1 MPSWNIHT
9 AHVER
14 LLREEGAARLGV
26 RDVNAFLFGNV
37 LPDIYVGYMVP
48 VPVARLRDYRETHFA
63 DGGAIPSPNYDA
75 FWERFVIG
83 TGTDSTDVAAAGSLD
98 DLLLGAWAHLVCD
111 SVYNTRT
118 RAFIASIGVKAD
130 DVTRKRKQRD
140 FALFGR
146 TFDISM
152 RPRVTPGLIAACAA
166 YPQYPVVEEDVREA
180 VAVAG
185 HIVDENHN
193 GLIFGAP
200 DYDLLTPEFFAGA
213 SAEANE
219 RIVAGLRRLTA

>member
-26 RDVNAFLFGNV
+26 RDVNAFLFGNF

-63 DGGAIPSPNYDA
+63 DGGAIPSPNYQA
-75 FWERFVIG
+75 FWDRFVVG
-83 TGTDSTDVAAAGSLD
+83 CGAAAGGSLH
-98 DLLLGAWAHLVCD
+98 DLVLGAWAHLVCD

-118 RAFIASIGVKAD
+118 RAYIASIGVKAG

-146 TFDISM
+146 TFDISL
-152 RPRVTPGLIAACAA
+152 RPRVTPELIAACAA
-166 YPQYPVVEEDVREA
+166 YPQYPVIEADVREA

-185 HIVDENHN
+185 RIVDENHE
-193 GLIFGAP
+193 GLIRSVP
-200 DYDLLTPEFFAGA
+200 TYDLLTPEVFSAA
-213 SAEANE
+213 SEEANE
-219 RIVAGLRRLTA
+219 TIVAGLLGQAS

>member
-26 RDVNAFLFGNV
+26 RDVNAFLFGNF

-63 DGGAIPSPNYDA
+63 DGGAIPSPNYQA
-75 FWERFVIG
+75 FWDRFV
-83 TGTDSTDVAAAGSLD
+83 TGCDAEAAGSLH
-98 DLLLGAWAHLVCD
+98 DLVLGAWAHLVCD

-118 RAFIASIGVKAD
+118 RAYIASIGVKAG

-146 TFDISM
+146 TFDISLSPPTTCS
-152 RPRVTPGLIAACAA
+152 RRSSSRL
-166 YPQYPVVEEDVREA
+166 R
-180 VAVAG
+180 
-185 HIVDENHN
+185 
-193 GLIFGAP
+193 
-200 DYDLLTPEFFAGA
+200 
-213 SAEANE
+213 
-219 RIVAGLRRLTA
+219 LRRPMRR

>member
-26 RDVNAFLFGNV
+26 RDVNAFLFGNF

-63 DGGAIPSPNYDA
+63 DGGAIPSPNYQA
-75 FWERFVIG
+75 FWDRFVAG
-83 TGTDSTDVAAAGSLD
+83 CDAEAAGSLH
-98 DLLLGAWAHLVCD
+98 DLVLGAWAHLVCD

-118 RAFIASIGVKAD
+118 RAYIASIDVKAG

-146 TFDISM
+146 IFDISL
-152 RPRVTPGLIAACAA
+152 RPRVTPELIAACAA
-166 YPQYPVVEEDVREA
+166 YPQYPVIEADVREA

-185 HIVDENHN
+185 RIVDENHE
-193 GLIFGAP
+193 GFIRSIP
-200 DYDLLTPEFFAGA
+200 TYDLLTPEFFSAA
-213 SAEANE
+213 SEEANE
-219 RIVAGLRRLTA
+219 TIVAGLLGQAS

>member
-26 RDVNAFLFGNV
+26 RDVNALLFGNF

-63 DGGAIPSPNYDA
+63 DGGAIPSPNYQA
-75 FWERFVIG
+75 FWDRFVAG
-83 TGTDSTDVAAAGSLD
+83 CDAEAAGSLH
-98 DLLLGAWAHLVCD
+98 DLVLGAWAHLVCD

-118 RAFIASIGVKAD
+118 RAYIASIDVKAG

-146 TFDISM
+146 IFDISL
-152 RPRVTPGLIAACAA
+152 RPRVTPELIAACAA
-166 YPQYPVVEEDVREA
+166 YPQYPVIEADVREA

-185 HIVDENHN
+185 RIVDENHE
-193 GLIFGAP
+193 GLIRSIP
-200 DYDLLTPEFFAGA
+200 TYDLLTPEFFSAA
-213 SAEANE
+213 SEEANE
-219 RIVAGLRRLTA
+219 TIVAGLLGQAS

>member
-26 RDVNAFLFGNV
+26 RDVNAFLFGNF

-63 DGGAIPSPNYDA
+63 DGGAIPSPNYQA
-75 FWERFVIG
+75 FWDRFVAG
-83 TGTDSTDVAAAGSLD
+83 CDAEAAGSLH
-98 DLLLGAWAHLVCD
+98 DLVLGAWAHLVCD

-118 RAFIASIGVKAD
+118 RAYIASIDVKAG

-146 TFDISM
+146 IFDISL
-152 RPRVTPGLIAACAA
+152 RPRVTPELIAACAA
-166 YPQYPVVEEDVREA
+166 YPQYPVIEADVREA
-180 VAVAG
+180 VVVAG
-185 HIVDENHN
+185 RIVDENHE
-193 GLIFGAP
+193 GLIRSIP
-200 DYDLLTPEFFAGA
+200 TYDLLTPEFFSAA
-213 SAEANE
+213 SEEANE
-219 RIVAGLRRLTA
+219 TIVAGLLGQAS

>member
-26 RDVNAFLFGNV
+26 RDVNAFLFGNF

-63 DGGAIPSPNYDA
+63 DGGAIPSPNYHA
-75 FWERFVIG
+75 FWDRFVVG
-83 TGTDSTDVAAAGSLD
+83 CDMTAADGSLH
-98 DLLLGAWAHLVCD
+98 DLVLGAWAHLVCD

-118 RAFIASIGVKAD
+118 RAYIASIGVKAG

-146 TFDISM
+146 TFDISL
-152 RPRVTPGLIAACAA
+152 RPRVTPELMAACAA
-166 YPQYPVVEEDVREA
+166 YPQYPVVEADVREA

-185 HIVDENHN
+185 HIVDENHE
-193 GLIFGAP
+193 GLIRSVPA
-200 DYDLLTPEFFAGA
+200 YDLLTPEFFLAA
-213 SAEANE
+213 SAEANAT
-219 RIVAGLRRLTA
+219 IVAGLCGGDS

>member
-9 AHVER
+9 AHVEW

-26 RDVNAFLFGNV
+26 RDVNAFLFGNF

-63 DGGAIPSPNYDA
+63 DGGAIPSPNYQA
-75 FWERFVIG
+75 FWDCFVAG
-83 TGTDSTDVAAAGSLD
+83 CDAEAASSLH
-98 DLLLGAWAHLVCD
+98 DLVLGAWAHLVCD

-118 RAFIASIGVKAD
+118 RAYIASIGVKAG

-146 TFDISM
+146 TFDISL
-152 RPRVTPGLIAACAA
+152 RPRVTPELIAACAA
-166 YPQYPVVEEDVREA
+166 YPQYPVIEADVREA

-185 HIVDENHN
+185 RIVDENHE
-193 GLIFGAP
+193 GLILSVPA
-200 DYDLLTPEFFAGA
+200 YDLLTPGFFSAA
-213 SAEANE
+213 SEEANE
-219 RIVAGLRRLTA
+219 TIVAGLLGQAS

>member
-26 RDVNAFLFGNV
+26 RDVNAFLFGNF

-63 DGGAIPSPNYDA
+63 DGGAIPSPNYQA
-75 FWERFVIG
+75 FWDRFVVG
-83 TGTDSTDVAAAGSLD
+83 CDAEDAGSLH
-98 DLLLGAWAHLVCD
+98 DLALGEWAHLVCD

-118 RAFIASIGVKAD
+118 RAYIASIGVKAG

-146 TFDISM
+146 TFDISL
-152 RPRVTPGLIAACAA
+152 RPRVTPELIAACAA
-166 YPQYPVVEEDVREA
+166 YPQYPVIEADVREA

-185 HIVDENHN
+185 RIVDENHE
-193 GLIFGAP
+193 GLIRSIP
-200 DYDLLTPEFFAGA
+200 TYDLLTPEFFSAA
-213 SAEANE
+213 SEEANE
-219 RIVAGLRRLTA
+219 TIVAGLLGQAS

>member
-14 LLREEGAARLGV
+14 LLREEGSARLGV
-26 RDVNAFLFGNV
+26 RDVNAFLFGNF

-63 DGGAIPSPNYDA
+63 DGGAIPSPNYQA
-75 FWERFVIG
+75 FWDRFVAG
-83 TGTDSTDVAAAGSLD
+83 CDAEAAGSLH
-98 DLLLGAWAHLVCD
+98 DLVLGAWAHLVCD

-118 RAFIASIGVKAD
+118 RAYIASIDVKAG

-146 TFDISM
+146 IFDISL
-152 RPRVTPGLIAACAA
+152 RPRVTPELIAACAA
-166 YPQYPVVEEDVREA
+166 YPQYPVIEADVREA

-185 HIVDENHN
+185 RIVDENHE
-193 GLIFGAP
+193 GLIRSIP
-200 DYDLLTPEFFAGA
+200 TYDLLTPEFFSAA
-213 SAEANE
+213 SEEANE
-219 RIVAGLRRLTA
+219 TIVAGLLGQAS

>member
-26 RDVNAFLFGNV
+26 RDVNAFLFGNF

-63 DGGAIPSPNYDA
+63 DGGAIPSPNYQA
-75 FWERFVIG
+75 FWDRFVVG
-83 TGTDSTDVAAAGSLD
+83 CDAEDAGSLQ
-98 DLLLGAWAHLVCD
+98 DLALGAWAHLVCD

-118 RAFIASIGVKAD
+118 RAYIASIGVKAG

-146 TFDISM
+146 TFDISL
-152 RPRVTPGLIAACAA
+152 RPRVTPELIAACAA
-166 YPQYPVVEEDVREA
+166 YPQYPVIEADVREA

-185 HIVDENHN
+185 RIVDENHE
-193 GLIFGAP
+193 GLIRSIP
-200 DYDLLTPEFFAGA
+200 TYDLLTPEFFSAA
-213 SAEANE
+213 SEEANE
-219 RIVAGLRRLTA
+219 TIVAGLLGQAL

>member
-26 RDVNAFLFGNV
+26 RDVNVFLFGNL

-63 DGGAIPSPNYDA
+63 DGGAIPSPNYEA
-75 FWERFVIG
+75 FWERYVVGGG
-83 TGTDSTDVAAAGSLD
+83 TSATGPVH
-98 DLLLGAWAHLVCD
+98 DLVLGAWAHLVCD
-111 SVYNTRT
+111 SVYNTHT
-118 RAFIASIGVKAD
+118 RAYIASIGVKAG

-146 TFDISM
+146 SFDISL
-152 RPRVTPGLIAACAA
+152 RPRVTPELMAACAA
-166 YPQYPVVEEDVREA
+166 YPQYSIGEEDVREA

-185 HIVDENHN
+185 RIVDENHA
-193 GLIFGAP
+193 GLICGVP
-200 DYDLLTPEFFAGA
+200 EYDLLTPEFFAKA
-213 SAEANE
+213 SAEANAT
-219 RIVAGLRRLTA
+219 IVAGLCRLTS

>member
-26 RDVNAFLFGNV
+26 RDVNAFLFGNF

-63 DGGAIPSPNYDA
+63 DGGAIPSPNYQA
-75 FWERFVIG
+75 FWDRFVVG
-83 TGTDSTDVAAAGSLD
+83 CGAAAGGSLH
-98 DLLLGAWAHLVCD
+98 DLVLGAWAHLVCD

-118 RAFIASIGVKAD
+118 RAYIASIGVKAG
-130 DVTRKRKQRD
+130 DVIRKRKQRD

-146 TFDISM
+146 TFDISL
-152 RPRVTPGLIAACAA
+152 RPRVTPELIAACAA
-166 YPQYPVVEEDVREA
+166 YPQYPVIEADVREA

-185 HIVDENHN
+185 RIVDENHE
-193 GLIFGAP
+193 GLIRSVP
-200 DYDLLTPEFFAGA
+200 TYDLLTPEFFSAA
-213 SAEANE
+213 SEEANE
-219 RIVAGLRRLTA
+219 TIVAGLLGQVS

>member
-26 RDVNAFLFGNV
+26 RDVNAFLFGNF

-48 VPVARLRDYRETHFA
+48 VPVAHLRDYRETHFA
-63 DGGAIPSPNYDA
+63 DGGAIPSPNYQA
-75 FWERFVIG
+75 FWDRFVVG
-83 TGTDSTDVAAAGSLD
+83 CGAAAGGSLH
-98 DLLLGAWAHLVCD
+98 DLVLGAWAHLVCD

-118 RAFIASIGVKAD
+118 RAYIASIGVKAG
-130 DVTRKRKQRD
+130 DVTRKRKQCD

-146 TFDISM
+146 TFDISL
-152 RPRVTPGLIAACAA
+152 RPCVTPELIAACAA
-166 YPQYPVVEEDVREA
+166 YPQYPVIEADVREA

-185 HIVDENHN
+185 RIVDENHE
-193 GLIFGAP
+193 GLIRSVP
-200 DYDLLTPEFFAGA
+200 TYDLLTPEFFSAA
-213 SAEANE
+213 SEEANE
-219 RIVAGLRRLTA
+219 TIVAGLLGQVS

>member
-9 AHVER
+9 AHVEW

-26 RDVNAFLFGNV
+26 RDVNAFLFGNF

-63 DGGAIPSPNYDA
+63 DGGAIPSPNYQA
-75 FWERFVIG
+75 FWDRFVVG
-83 TGTDSTDVAAAGSLD
+83 CDMTAADGSLH
-98 DLLLGAWAHLVCD
+98 DLVLGAWAHLVCD

-118 RAFIASIGVKAD
+118 RAYIASIGVKAG

-146 TFDISM
+146 TFDISL
-152 RPRVTPGLIAACAA
+152 RPRVTPELIAACAA
-166 YPQYPVVEEDVREA
+166 YLQYPVVEADVREA

-185 HIVDENHN
+185 HIVDENHE
-193 GLIFGAP
+193 GLIRSVPA
-200 DYDLLTPEFFAGA
+200 YDLLTPEFFSAA
-213 SAEANE
+213 SAEANAT
-219 RIVAGLRRLTA
+219 IVAGLCGKAS

>member
-26 RDVNAFLFGNV
+26 RDVNAFLFGNF

-63 DGGAIPSPNYDA
+63 DGGAIPSPNYQA
-75 FWERFVIG
+75 FWDRFVEG
-83 TGTDSTDVAAAGSLD
+83 CDAEDGGSLN
-98 DLLLGAWAHLVCD
+98 DLVLGAWAHLVCD

-118 RAFIASIGVKAD
+118 RAYIASIGVKAG
-130 DVTRKRKQRD
+130 DVTRKRKQLD

-146 TFDISM
+146 TFDISL
-152 RPRVTPGLIAACAA
+152 RPCVTPELIAACAA
-166 YPQYPVVEEDVREA
+166 YPQYPVIEADVREA

-185 HIVDENHN
+185 RIVDENHE
-193 GLIFGAP
+193 GLIRSVP
-200 DYDLLTPEFFAGA
+200 TYDLLTPEFFSAA
-213 SAEANE
+213 SEEANE
-219 RIVAGLRRLTA
+219 TIEAGLLGQVS

>member
-26 RDVNAFLFGNV
+26 RDVNAFLFGNF

-63 DGGAIPSPNYDA
+63 DGGAIPSPNYQA
-75 FWERFVIG
+75 FWDRFVAG
-83 TGTDSTDVAAAGSLD
+83 CDAEAAGSLH
-98 DLLLGAWAHLVCD
+98 DLVLGAWAHLVCD

-118 RAFIASIGVKAD
+118 RAYIASIDVKAG

-146 TFDISM
+146 IFDISL
-152 RPRVTPGLIAACAA
+152 RPRVTPELIAACAA
-166 YPQYPVVEEDVREA
+166 YPQYPVIEADVREA

-185 HIVDENHN
+185 RFVDENHE
-193 GLIFGAP
+193 GLIRSIP
-200 DYDLLTPEFFAGA
+200 TYDLLTPEFFSAA
-213 SAEANE
+213 SEEANE
-219 RIVAGLRRLTA
+219 TIVAGLLGQAS

>member
-26 RDVNAFLFGNV
+26 RDVNAFLFGNF

-63 DGGAIPSPNYDA
+63 DGGAIPSPNYQA
-75 FWERFVIG
+75 FWDRFVAG
-83 TGTDSTDVAAAGSLD
+83 CGMTAADCSLH
-98 DLLLGAWAHLVCD
+98 DLVLGAWAHLVCD

-118 RAFIASIGVKAD
+118 RAYIASIGVKAG

-146 TFDISM
+146 TFDISL
-152 RPRVTPGLIAACAA
+152 RPRVTPELIAACAA
-166 YPQYPVVEEDVREA
+166 YPQYPVVEADVREA

-185 HIVDENHN
+185 HIVDENHK
-193 GLIFGAP
+193 GLIRSVP
-200 DYDLLTPEFFAGA
+200 TYDLLTPEFFSAA
-213 SAEANE
+213 SAEANAT
-219 RIVAGLRRLTA
+219 IVAGLCGRDS

>member
-26 RDVNAFLFGNV
+26 RDVNAFLFGNF

-63 DGGAIPSPNYDA
+63 DGGAIPSPNYQA
-75 FWERFVIG
+75 FWDRFVAG
-83 TGTDSTDVAAAGSLD
+83 CDAEAASSLH
-98 DLLLGAWAHLVCD
+98 DLVLGAWAHLVCD

-118 RAFIASIGVKAD
+118 RAYIASIDVKAG

-146 TFDISM
+146 IFDISL
-152 RPRVTPGLIAACAA
+152 RPRVTPELIAACAA
-166 YPQYPVVEEDVREA
+166 YPQYPVIEADVREA

-185 HIVDENHN
+185 RIVDENHE
-193 GLIFGAP
+193 GLIRSIP
-200 DYDLLTPEFFAGA
+200 TYDLLTPEFFSAA
-213 SAEANE
+213 SEEANE
-219 RIVAGLRRLTA
+219 TIVAGLLGQAS

>member
-14 LLREEGAARLGV
+14 LLREEGVARLGV
-26 RDVNAFLFGNV
+26 RDVNAFLFGNF

-63 DGGAIPSPNYDA
+63 DGGAIPSPNYQA
-75 FWERFVIG
+75 FWDRFVAG
-83 TGTDSTDVAAAGSLD
+83 CDAEAAGSLH
-98 DLLLGAWAHLVCD
+98 DLVLGAWAHLVCD

-118 RAFIASIGVKAD
+118 RAYIASIDVKAG

-146 TFDISM
+146 IFDISL
-152 RPRVTPGLIAACAA
+152 RPRVTPELIAACAA
-166 YPQYPVVEEDVREA
+166 YPQYPVIEADVREA

-185 HIVDENHN
+185 RIVDENHE
-193 GLIFGAP
+193 GLIRSIP
-200 DYDLLTPEFFAGA
+200 TYDLLTPEFFSAA
-213 SAEANE
+213 SEEANE
-219 RIVAGLRRLTA
+219 TIVAGLLGQAS

>member
-75 FWERFVIG
+75 FWERFVVG
-83 TGTDSTDVAAAGSLD
+83 TGAGSLH

-185 HIVDENHN
+185 HIVDENHA
-193 GLIFGAP
+193 GLIRGVP
-200 DYDLLTPEFFAGA
+200 DYDLLTPEFFAEA

>member
-26 RDVNAFLFGNV
+26 RDVNAFLFGNF

-48 VPVARLRDYRETHFA
+48 VPVAHLRDYRETHFA
-63 DGGAIPSPNYDA
+63 DGGAIPSPNYQA
-75 FWERFVIG
+75 FWDRFVVG
-83 TGTDSTDVAAAGSLD
+83 CGAAAGGSLH
-98 DLLLGAWAHLVCD
+98 DLVLGAWAHLVCD

-118 RAFIASIGVKAD
+118 RAYIASIGVKAG
-130 DVTRKRKQRD
+130 DVTRKRKQLD

-146 TFDISM
+146 TFDISL
-152 RPRVTPGLIAACAA
+152 RPCVTPELIAACAA
-166 YPQYPVVEEDVREA
+166 YPQYPVIEADVREA

-185 HIVDENHN
+185 RIVDENHE
-193 GLIFGAP
+193 GLIRSVP
-200 DYDLLTPEFFAGA
+200 TYDLLTPEFFSAA
-213 SAEANE
+213 SEEANE
-219 RIVAGLRRLTA
+219 TIVAGLLGQVS

>member
-75 FWERFVIG
+75 FWERFVVG
-83 TGTDSTDVAAAGSLD
+83 TGAGPLH
-98 DLLLGAWAHLVCD
+98 DLLLGTWAHLVCD
-111 SVYNTRT
+111 SVYNART
-118 RAFIASIGVKAD
+118 RAYIASIGVKAG

-146 TFDISM
+146 TFDISL